1 MIIPPKLNKGDKV
14 ALIATARHISKEE
27 LIPAIDI
34 IKKWGLEVVFSENV
48 FKIKNQFAGAD
59 NERANDLQKMLD
71 DKSIKAIFCVRG
83 GYGTVRI
90 IDKIDF
96 SIFLDNP
103 KWLVGYSDVTVLH
116 NHINNLGVAS
126 LHASMPINFKDN
138 TAKSLA
144 GIETPIMPIGFEGS
158 GVVPKNGAA
167 KRLILSSEPVC
178 LIEGNPNA
186 DKSVRY
192 SSSINTGLLP
202 AAQTIVLAATSSALI
217 NPNA

>member
-34 IKKWGLEVVFSENV
+34 IKKWGLEVVFSDNV

-90 IDKIDF
+90 IDKINF

-138 TAKSLA
+138 TVKSLLSISSCLF
-144 GIETPIMPIGFEGS
+144 GEQ
-158 GVVPKNGAA
+158 NN
-167 KRLILSSEPVC
+167 ILSSV
-178 LIEGNPNA
+178 LISDGDPN
-186 DKSVRY
+186 K
-192 SSSINTGLLP
+192 L
-202 AAQTIVLAATSSALI
+202 
-217 NPNA
+217 